1 MKLTTTVSIA
11 AVIGALACSHN
22 QAPQTA
28 RATTSTTPMQTALV
42 APVEPDNAPL
52 TPGAASIP
60 NDAQVAPPQ
69 APAAKP
75 ADERPVTTASSLAS
89 PRPDSL
95 PSVATDPV
103 RDQSET
109 SADAESVREI
119 RALLAADKSLSPTAR
134 QITIVATKGRV
145 RLTGQVNTAEERAA
159 VERAARKAAN
169 VVDVKNQLVV
179 LQ

>member
-1 MKLTTTVSIA
+1 MKLATSVSFA
-11 AVIGALACSHN
+11 AAIGALACSHN

-28 RATTSTTPMQTALV
+28 STTSTTPMQTALV
-42 APVEPDNAPL
+42 APAEPANAPL
-52 TPGAASIP
+52 AQGAASIP

-69 APAAKP
+69 APASNP
-75 ADERPVTTASSLAS
+75 ADELPVTSSSLAS

-103 RDQSET
+103 RDQPET

-119 RALLAADKSLSPTAR
+119 RAVLAADKSLSATAR
-134 QITIVATKGRV
+134 QITIIATKGRV
-145 RLTGQVNTAEERAA
+145 RLTGQVNTPEERAA

-169 VVDVKNQLVV
+169 VIDVKNQLVV